1 MAGTN
6 KKKKFIFSKPAIIL
20 RNTQLPDN
28 IGMSARSMVNY
39 GFKDLRIVKP
49 KVKWPNK
56 KADSASAGA
65 FDIINKNTKIYSN
78 IEDSFKGIDI
88 IFATSVRNRDLE
100 NIVLSPR
107 EAVKIAKYKYKNNKI
122 GFLFGPEKAG
132 LNNEDLSEANYI
144 IQIPTNPSFGSLNIA
159 MAVNIICYEW
169 YLLENDS
176 LTDEKLIYNVAD
188 KKKIYL
194 FKKFLISTLYK
205 TKFLKDR
212 LTDKKLEINVKNIFS
227 KKILTNKEIL
237 ILYGIIKN
245 LKKYKK

>member
-1 MAGTN
+1 M
-6 KKKKFIFSKPAIIL
+6 IIL

-122 GFLFGPEKAG
+122 GFLFGPEKVERFTKEKPSE
-132 LNNEDLSEANYI
+132 EDMKK
-144 IQIPTNPSFGSLNIA
+144 
-159 MAVNIICYEW
+159 MAPCMEPG
-169 YLLENDS
+169 
-176 LTDEKLIYNVAD
+176 
-188 KKKIYL
+188 
-194 FKKFLISTLYK
+194 K
-205 TKFLKDR
+205 TKPKPKNGKGPTVYSPKQMKCLNDVFGPKKAESIR
-212 LTDKKLEINVKNIFS
+212 LGGMANISSEVIKKMEPCMQQ
-227 KKILTNKEIL
+227 
-237 ILYGIIKN
+237 
-245 LKKYKK
+245 